1 MMIRE
6 MHLFAG
12 IGGGIY
18 GGQLLGHKCVA
29 GVEIDKYCQG
39 VLLQR
44 QRDGW
49 MDNFTI
55 YGDITQLA
63 GQDFRGKFDV
73 LCGGFPCQ
81 AFSHAAH
88 GNNIATKNLWGEMKR
103 FIEESN
109 APIVFG
115 ENVTVKAIE
124 NARVE
129 LEEMGYDVKICSLSC
144 AEIGADHRRVRFW
157 LLAEKDGET
166 FLKLVKNIINQP
178 KLRAD
183 IWTYSPD
190 NFDYPQEGIQRG
202 HQLKAV
208 GNAQSPF
215 VAAAAFRILVNRH
228 IKHYPAEKTVVT
240 QSEIDEVFDIQKTWI
255 KQTYGENIGFVH
267 TPTTI
272 ANYNTPSMQKHLG
285 CRNYHEIFDK
295 PKPKDA
301 EYLMGFP
308 IGASYP
314 GPMNS
319 PISKPWNQVEGEDS

>member
-1 MMIRE
+1 

-29 GVEIDKYCQG
+29 AVEIDKYCQG
-39 VLLQR
+39 VLAQR
-44 QRDGW
+44 QADGW
-49 MDNFTI
+49 MEKFKI
-55 YGDITQLA
+55 YGDLTQLA

-88 GNNIATKNLWGEMKR
+88 GNNIATKNLWGEMRR
-103 FIEESN
+103 FVEESN

-124 NARVE
+124 NARLE
-129 LEEMGYDVKICSLSC
+129 LEPMGYTVKTCGLSC
-144 AEIGADHRRVRFW
+144 GEIGADHRRVRYW
-157 LLAEKDGET
+157 LLAQKDGET
-166 FLKLVKNIINQP
+166 FFKLAQHLINKP
-178 KLRAD
+178 RLRAD
-183 IWTYSPD
+183 VWTKSPD
-190 NFDYPQEGIQRG
+190 SFDYPEEGIKRG

-208 GNAQSPF
+208 GNAQSPY

-228 IKHYPAEKTVVT
+228 IKTYPPEKMLVT
-240 QSEIDEVFDIQKTWI
+240 QDEINQVFEVQKTWI
-255 KQTYGENIGFVH
+255 KKEYGDNIGYVH

-272 ANYNTPSMQKHLG
+272 ANYNTPSMQKHAG
-285 CRNYHEIFDK
+285 CRNYHDIFDK

-314 GPMNS
+314 GPIDS
-319 PISKPWNQVEGEDS
+319 PIPAPWSPIIQNPNE